1 MDVHDLINVDFV
13 ITQQPDL
20 PQIWRMPLF
29 VGSKKVGLPENGFG
43 TLPDGSIKRTKVV
56 SSLDAMVELG
66 ILTTSEI
73 YKVANTWFSNGGQ
86 QITLGFVNT
95 TTVEEVET
103 EESFEEALQAIKQ
116 QNNKFYGII
125 PVFASDEAKANI
137 VTACMQVAAFCSAN
151 TKMASFV
158 MRDVNDF
165 TDLTTDDLGSRL
177 KTLNYSC
184 CFVSGDIANADNHN
198 ALNTVAL
205 TRAMMAQRGQYD
217 LSWKGGDWQGVETS
231 ELLANNRTAMDGKNI
246 SYLVIDEYDQRTYFL
261 GKTPSGRSACVQMDI
276 DYAKIKLQNR
286 LYTLFKTEQK
296 VPNNKTSQLVIEM
309 AIKEQWRQL
318 QQEGV
323 FEPCTKAEI
332 AQKFFG
338 GLEDNV
344 KGYDPNYGIALYM
357 PDITQQEN
365 TPGGVYT
372 GIILYTKINNVI
384 YGIKMT
390 VRGSLN

>member
-1 MDVHDLINVDFV
+1 
-13 ITQQPDL
+13 
-20 PQIWRMPLF
+20 
-29 VGSKKVGLPENGFG
+29 
-43 TLPDGSIKRTKVV
+43 
-56 SSLDAMVELG
+56 
-66 ILTTSEI
+66 
-73 YKVANTWFSNGGQ
+73 
-86 QITLGFVNT
+86 
-95 TTVEEVET
+95 
-103 EESFEEALQAIKQ
+103 
-116 QNNKFYGII
+116 
-125 PVFASDEAKANI
+125 
-137 VTACMQVAAFCSAN
+137 
-151 TKMASFV
+151 
-158 MRDVNDF
+158 
-165 TDLTTDDLGSRL
+165 
-177 KTLNYSC
+177 
-184 CFVSGDIANADNHN
+184 
-198 ALNTVAL
+198 
-205 TRAMMAQRGQYD
+205 MMAQRGQYD
-217 LSWKGGDWQGVETS
+217 LSWKGNDWNGVETS
-231 ELLANNRTAMDGKNI
+231 ELPANIRTAMDGKNI
-246 SYLVIDEYDQRTYFL
+246 NYFVIDEYDQRTYFL

-332 AQKFFG
+332 AQRFFG

-344 KGYDPNYGIALYM
+344 KGYDPNYGIVLYM